1 MKGFEHTQKEV
12 TMLFILVETDI
23 NMRLKQMPE
32 DGVRGARQARV
43 NIIAMVNNYR
53 RELRKL
59 KTQEPD
65 YKEEIQDVID
75 AISAP
80 DFNYLELDKEDFT
93 LRILRHLLATRTEI
107 EKNFGEF

>member
-1 MKGFEHTQKEV
+1 MEGFTHAQKEV

-23 NMRLKQMPE
+23 NMRLKQMPD
-32 DGVRGARQARV
+32 DGVRGARQSRV

-59 KTQEPD
+59 RQQEPD
-65 YKEEIQDVID
+65 YKEEIQDIID

-80 DFNYLELDKEDFT
+80 DFNYLELDKEDFSI
-93 LRILRHLLATRTEI
+93 RINRAISATRTEI